1 MKNNAEKSRKAEKS
15 RTKTPCHVVY
25 ALWGKSV
32 PPGNRSRH
40 GTITGAKT
48 RLTSKK
54 IREKYKNHGTKT
66 SVSGKI
72 LYEGRRASFQRFI
85 KRCFNG

>member
-25 ALWGKSV
+25 ALWGEECAAWEQIKARNHHWGKNEIDV
-32 PPGNRSRH
+32 
-40 GTITGAKT
+40 
-48 RLTSKK
+48 KK

-72 LYEGRRASFQRFI
+72 LYERRRVSFQRFI
-85 KRCFNG
+85 KRCFNY

>member
-1 MKNNAEKSRKAEKS
+1 MKHNAEKSRINEKS

-40 GTITGAKT
+40 GTITGAKM

-54 IREKYKNHGTKT
+54 TEKKTKPWHKYEC
-66 SVSGKI
+66 VGKDTI
-72 LYEGRRASFQRFI
+72 
-85 KRCFNG
+85 